1 MNRPFSV
8 TNMFDRQALQMLQV
22 PFALGLLLAWQQTP
36 HHRTGDKTLFFITFL
51 GFFWCLIYT
60 VLVSRDRC
68 SELELALPLSGV
80 RIWKNHVFSS
90 LVQTA
95 AHVTVFLVPI
105 ALICELYIIRQYLAT
120 GGYVLPGL
128 IFTGALVHRIEPG
141 CNRVRNTGQ
150 LNGAV
155 VAGLIVTVLLLVF
168 RSPWFSLLT
177 VVAAGLLLLA
187 ASRRVRESLTLVD
200 DRPEPKGGYGSLGRW
215 EPARDDRDRSTPVIL
230 KGPARAGRRLSTL
243 WMLGILNLRQYSL
256 IADIFGFLILTS
268 LGGALVTPGVGF
280 GTVIVSLLST
290 LIILNVLSAEQNRS
304 GSPYAH
310 LPLPRRR
317 LHAALLLPLLAAV
330 GFGAAVQVG
339 FLLAGDNYYPG
350 LVQVG
355 EWKNDAETSYFIHV
369 PPRFRRIAWDGQP
382 PVVVDSNGETHT
394 TTMHLTKISYDDQ
407 DGPVIYNPFEV
418 GPQASKAFAVEQYT
432 RAVKAVYSVDLDPER
447 AELYMTRYQ
456 GRLESME
463 GLTLEGGP
471 QRIAL
476 SIIIFS
482 AVWSLLAA
490 GNALISRWVPRT
502 RVRKPR
508 QNVQAL
514 VLAGLALVLTV
525 LFIVMRT
532 SAGTML
538 WLIYFVS
545 VVTSQLAA
553 KMPGPILSLGAALAC
568 LAGAWLLSRQL
579 FTRRQVLPGGVKQ

>member
-1 MNRPFSV
+1 MNNRFQFNEP
-8 TNMFDRQALQMLQV
+8 FDRQALQLLQV
-22 PFALGLLLAWQQTP
+22 PIALGLFLAWQ
-36 HHRTGDKTLFFITFL
+36 HNARHAGDKGLFFTTFL

-60 VLVSRDRC
+60 VMVTRDRC

-95 AHVTVFLVPI
+95 AHVALFLVPVT
-105 ALICELYIIRQYLAT
+105 LICEPYIIRQYLTT

-215 EPARDDRDRSTPVIL
+215 EPASDERGRSTPVIL

-268 LGGALVTPGVGF
+268 LGGALVMPGVGF

-330 GFGAAVQVG
+330 GSGAVVQVG
-339 FLLAGDNYYPG
+339 FLLANDTYPG
-350 LVQVG
+350 FVHVSERKDDG
-355 EWKNDAETSYFIHV
+355 ETSYFIQV
-369 PPRFRRIAWDGQP
+369 PPQFRCIAWDGQP
-382 PVVVDSNGETHT
+382 PVVVDSNGDTHT
-394 TTMHLTKISYDDQ
+394 TTMFMTKMSYDDQ

-418 GPQASKAFAVEQYT
+418 GHGASKAFAVEQYT
-432 RAVKAVYSVDLDPER
+432 RAVKAVYGIDLDPER
-447 AELYMTRYQ
+447 AELFMTRYQ
-456 GRLESME
+456 GRLDTVE
-463 GLTLEGGP
+463 GLTLSEGP

-482 AVWSLLAA
+482 VVWSLLAA
-490 GNALISRWVPRT
+490 GNSLISRWVPRA

-525 LFIVMRT
+525 LFIVMKT
-532 SAGTML
+532 SAGTL
-538 WLIYFVS
+538 FWLIYFVS

-579 FTRRQVLPGGVKQ
+579 FTRRELLPGQS

>member
-1 MNRPFSV
+1 MYDRFQLNEL
-8 TNMFDRQALQMLQV
+8 FDRKALQLLQV
-22 PFALGLLLAWQQTP
+22 PIALGLFVAWQLNAR
-36 HHRTGDKTLFFITFL
+36 HAGDKGLFFSTFL

-60 VLVSRDRC
+60 VLVTRDRC

-95 AHVTVFLVPI
+95 VHVALFLVPI
-105 ALICELYIIRQYLAT
+105 TLICKPYIIRQYLTT

-141 CNRVRNTGQ
+141 CNRVRNAGQ

-168 RSPWFSLLT
+168 RSPWLSLLT

-200 DRPEPKGGYGSLGRW
+200 DRPEPRGGYGSLGRW
-215 EPARDDRDRSTPVIL
+215 EPAGDERGRSTPVLL

-243 WMLGILNLRQYSL
+243 WMLGILNLRQHSL
-256 IADIFGFLILTS
+256 IAVIFGFLILTS

-290 LIILNVLSAEQNRS
+290 LIILSLLSAEQNRS

-339 FLLAGDNYYPG
+339 FLLAGDTYPG
-350 LVQVG
+350 WVVAREREHNG
-355 EWKNDAETSYFIHV
+355 ETSYFIHV

-382 PVVVDSNGETHT
+382 PVVVDSNGDTHT
-394 TTMHLTKISYDDQ
+394 TTMMLTKMTYDAQ
-407 DGPVIYNPFEV
+407 DWPVIYNPFEV
-418 GPQASKAFAVEQYT
+418 GRGASKTFAIEQYT
-432 RAVKAVYSVDLDPER
+432 RAVKAVYGIDLDPER
-447 AELYMTRYQ
+447 AELLMTRYQ
-456 GRLESME
+456 GRLDTVE
-463 GLTLEGGP
+463 GLTLTGGP
-471 QRIAL
+471 QRTAL

-482 AVWSLLAA
+482 AVWALLTA
-490 GNALISRWVPRT
+490 GYALLSRWAPRT
-502 RVRKPR
+502 RVRKQR

-514 VLAGLALVLTV
+514 VVAGLALVLTV
-525 LFIVMRT
+525 LFITMKT
-532 SAGTML
+532 SAGSIL
-538 WLIYFVS
+538 WLIYFVA

-553 KMPGPILSLGAALAC
+553 KMPGAFLSLTTALVC
-568 LAGAWLLSRQL
+568 LAGAWLLSREL
-579 FTRRQVLPGGVKQ
+579 FARRQVLPGGAG

>member
-215 EPARDDRDRSTPVIL
+215 EPARDDRDRSTPVIP

-407 DGPVIYNPFEV
+407 DGPVIYHLQCGLVAPRRRQCPHLPV
-418 GPQASKAFAVEQYT
+418 GAPDPGQKTATK
-432 RAVKAVYSVDLDPER
+432 RAGPGPCRPGPGPHCPLHRYEDLGGNDALVDLFRLGGDVPAGREDARADPL
-447 AELYMTRYQ
+447 A
-456 GRLESME
+456 GRGP
-463 GLTLEGGP
+463 GL
-471 QRIAL
+471 
-476 SIIIFS
+476 SC
-482 AVWSLLAA
+482 WSLAAEPATVHPAA
-490 GNALISRWVPRT
+490 GA
-502 RVRKPR
+502 
-508 QNVQAL
+508 
-514 VLAGLALVLTV
+514 AGRGKAITLDV
-525 LFIVMRT
+525 IN
-532 SAGTML
+532 
-538 WLIYFVS
+538 
-545 VVTSQLAA
+545 
-553 KMPGPILSLGAALAC
+553 
-568 LAGAWLLSRQL
+568 
-579 FTRRQVLPGGVKQ
+579 TRR